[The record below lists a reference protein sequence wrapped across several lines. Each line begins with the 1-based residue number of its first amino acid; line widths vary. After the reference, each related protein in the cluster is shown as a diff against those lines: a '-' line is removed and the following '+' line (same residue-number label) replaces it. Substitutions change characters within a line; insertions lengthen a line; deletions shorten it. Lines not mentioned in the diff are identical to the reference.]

1 VIVVIYSR
9 IFAHMVNSIYL
20 LFSKES
26 REMKSLFITSFG
38 ASQAKAAFAKAILS
52 QVGEKSSV
60 LYQPVTSGKTCSS
73 CQESYESSFT
83 FDEIAQLLAAGEKD
97 LIINKILAD
106 YSALTKKYDFVVCED
121 TDYTTLGKVVEF
133 DLMTS
138 IASNIDVPI
147 VVTLDSSEQNENSCS
162 VTASSLSILTSAGC
176 RVAAVVGCGFESMS
190 DSCSDSISKY
200 TSYVKSLQTIEAGD
214 MTKEIVDIVSEMES
228 SKVTP
233 RMFEL
238 GLLNTAAA
246 NKKTIVLPEGSEPRI
261 LAAVD
266 QLLKKEIC
274 NIVLVGKEAEIK
286 SAIEAAGLECPNAEI
301 VDPETD
307 SRREQYATELAELRK
322 KKGMT
327 YEDACGILKDETYYA
342 TMMVYKGDADGM
354 VSGAIHS
361 TANTVRPA
369 LQIIK
374 TKPGASIVSSVFFM
388 CLAEKVWVFGD
399 CAVNPKP
406 TPEQL
411 AEIGISSAETAKQ
424 FGVDPKVAFL
434 SYSSGASGK
443 GEDVEKIINA
453 VNIAKEQA
461 PDVMLDGPLQF
472 DAASTPSVAKIKMPE
487 SKVAGQ
493 ATVFVFPDLNSG
505 NNCYKAVQRTA
516 DAVAVGPVL
525 QGLKKPVNDLS
536 RGCTVPD
543 VVNTIAITAIQAQG

>member
-1 VIVVIYSR
+1 
-9 IFAHMVNSIYL
+9 MN
-20 LFSKES
+20 
-26 REMKSLFITSFG
+26 SLFITSFG
-38 ASQAKAAFAKAILS
+38 ESLAKALFAKAILEEI
-52 QVGEKSSV
+52 GEKNSV
-60 LYQPVTSGKTCSS
+60 LYKPVISCKTCSS
-73 CQESYESSFT
+73 CKENCESSFT
-83 FDEIAQLLAAGEKD
+83 FDEAAQLLAVGEKAFMVD
-97 LIINKILAD
+97 KILAD
-106 YSALTKKYDFVVCED
+106 YSALTKKYDFVVCEGS
-121 TDYTTLGKVVEF
+121 DYKTLGKIVEF

-138 IASNIDVPI
+138 IASNLDVPMVI
-147 VVTLDSSEQNENSCS
+147 IAEPEKKNMRPNF
-162 VTASSLSILTSAGC
+162 TASTLSILTSAGC
-176 RVAAVVGCGFESMS
+176 RVAGMVGCGFQSMPEFCT
-190 DSCSDSISKY
+190 DIIFKY
-200 TSYVKSLQTIEAGD
+200 TSYIKPMPVVEVGEV
-214 MTKEIVDIVSEMES
+214 TKDIVDIVSEMKP

-238 GLLNTAAA
+238 ELLNTAAS
-246 NKKTIVLPEGSEPRI
+246 KKQTIVLPEGSEPRI
-261 LAAVD
+261 LEAVD
-266 QLLKKEIC
+266 ELLKKDIC
-274 NIVLVGKEAEIK
+274 NIILIGKEDDVK
-286 SAIEAAGLECPNAEI
+286 SAIEKAGLDCTGAVI
-301 VDPETD
+301 VNPATD
-307 SRREQYATELAELRK
+307 SRKEQYATELAELRK

-327 YEDACGILKDETYYA
+327 YEEACEILKDATYYA

-411 AEIGISSAETAKQ
+411 AEIAISSAETAAQ
-424 FGVDPKVAFL
+424 FGVDSKVAFL

-443 GEDVEKIINA
+443 GEDVEKVINA
-453 VNIAKEQA
+453 VNIAKKKA
-461 PDVMLDGPLQF
+461 PDLMFDGPLQF
-472 DAASTPSVAKIKMPE
+472 DAASTPSVAKTKMPD

-493 ATVFVFPDLNSG
+493 ASVFIFPDLNAG

-516 DAVAVGPVL
+516 NAVAVGPVL

-543 VVNTIAITAIQAQG
+543 IVNTIAITAIQAQGK

>member
-1 VIVVIYSR
+1 
-9 IFAHMVNSIYL
+9 MVDAIYL
-20 LFSKES
+20 SFSKES

-38 ASQAKAAFAKAILS
+38 ESQAKASFAKAILA
-52 QVGEKSSV
+52 QVGEKSSI
-60 LYQPVTSGKTCSS
+60 LYKPVISCKTCGS
-73 CQESYESSFT
+73 CQESCESSFT
-83 FDEIAQLLAAGEKD
+83 FDEVAQLLAVGEKD
-97 LIINKILAD
+97 LIVDKILAD
-106 YSALTKKYDFVVCED
+106 YSALTKKYDFVVCEG
-121 TDYTTLGKVVEF
+121 TDYKTLGEVVEF

-147 VVTLDSSEQNENSCS
+147 VVIVEPKDQNEKSCS

-176 RVAAVVGCGFESMS
+176 RVAAVVGCGFESML
-190 DSCSDSISKY
+190 DSCSDRISKY
-200 TSYVKSLQTIEAGD
+200 TSYVKSLQTIEVGD
-214 MTKEIVDIVSEMES
+214 VTKEIVDIVSEMQP

-238 GLLNTAAA
+238 ELLNTAAA
-246 NKKTIVLPEGSEPRI
+246 NKQTIVLPEGSEPRI

-266 QLLKKEIC
+266 ELLKKEIC
-274 NIVLVGKEAEIK
+274 NIVLMGKEDEIK
-286 SAIEAAGLECPNAEI
+286 SAISNANLDCPGAII
-301 VDPETD
+301 VDHETD

-327 YEDACGILKDETYYA
+327 YEDACEILKDETYYA

-424 FGVDPKVAFL
+424 FGVDPAVAFL
-434 SYSSGASGK
+434 SYSSGSSGK
-443 GEDVEKIINA
+443 GEDVEKVINA
-453 VNIAKEQA
+453 VNIAKEKA
-461 PDVMLDGPLQF
+461 PDLMLDGPLQF
-472 DAASTPSVAKIKMPE
+472 DAASTPSVAATKVPD
-487 SKVAGQ
+487 SKLAGQ
-493 ATVFVFPDLNSG
+493 ATVFVFPDLNAG

-516 DAVAVGPVL
+516 NAVAVGPVL

-543 VVNTIAITAIQAQG
+543 IVNTIAITAIQAQIN

>member
-1 VIVVIYSR
+1 
-9 IFAHMVNSIYL
+9 MVNSIYL

-38 ASQAKAAFAKAILS
+38 KSQAKASFAKAILE
-52 QVGEKSSV
+52 QVGKKSSV
-60 LYQPVTSGKTCSS
+60 LYKPVTSCKTCSS

-83 FDEIAQLLAAGEKD
+83 FDEIAQLLSAGEKN
-97 LIINKILAD
+97 LIIDKILAD
-106 YSALTKKYDFVVCED
+106 YSALTKKYDFVVCEG
-121 TDYTTLGKVVEF
+121 TDYNVLGKVVEF

-147 VVTLDSSEQNENSCS
+147 VVIVEPKEQKDNSGS

-176 RVAAVVGCGFESMS
+176 RVAAVVGCGFESLL
-190 DSCSDSISKY
+190 DFCSDSISKY
-200 TSYVKSLQTIEAGD
+200 TSYVKSLQTVEVGKV
-214 MTKEIVDIVSEMES
+214 TKEIIDIVSEMKP

-238 GLLNTAAA
+238 KLLNTAAA

-261 LAAVD
+261 LEAVNE
-266 QLLKKEIC
+266 LLKKEIC
-274 NIVLVGKEAEIK
+274 NIVLVGKENEIK
-286 SAIEAAGLECPNAEI
+286 SAISNANLDCSGAII

-327 YEDACGILKDETYYA
+327 YEDACEILKDETYYA

-411 AEIGISSAETAKQ
+411 AEIGVSSAETAKQ
-424 FGVDPKVAFL
+424 FGVDPVVAFL
-434 SYSSGASGK
+434 SYSSGSSGK
-443 GEDVEKIINA
+443 GEDVEKIIKA
-453 VNIAKEQA
+453 VSVAKETA
-461 PDVMLDGPLQF
+461 PDLILDGPLQF
-472 DAASTPSVAKIKMPE
+472 DAASTPSVAATKVPD
-487 SKVAGQ
+487 SKVAGK
-493 ATVFVFPDLNSG
+493 ATVFVFPDLNAG

-543 VVNTIAITAIQAQG
+543 IVNTIAITAIQAQG

>member
-1 VIVVIYSR
+1 MVV
-9 IFAHMVNSIYL
+9 AIYL

-26 REMKSLFITSFG
+26 REMKSLFVTSFG
-38 ASQAKAAFAKAILS
+38 ESQAKASFAKAILE
-52 QVGEKSSV
+52 QVAEKSSV
-60 LYQPVTSGKTCSS
+60 LYKPVIS
-73 CQESYESSFT
+73 CKACGSCKESCESSFT
-83 FDEIAQLLAAGEKD
+83 FDEVAQLLAVGEKGFVVD
-97 LIINKILAD
+97 KILAD
-106 YSALTKKYDFVVCED
+106 YSALIKKYDFVVCEG
-121 TDYTTLGKVVEF
+121 TDYKTLGKIVEF

-138 IASNIDVPI
+138 IASNIDVPMVVI
-147 VVTLDSSEQNENSCS
+147 VEPKEKKKNSCI

-176 RVAAVVGCGFESMS
+176 RVAAVVGCGFESMPEF
-190 DSCSDSISKY
+190 CSDKISKY
-200 TSYVKSLQTIEAGD
+200 TSCVKPLQVVEAGEV
-214 MTKEIVDIVSEMES
+214 TKEIVDIVSEMQP

-238 GLLNTAAA
+238 ELLNTAAS
-246 NKKTIVLPEGSEPRI
+246 NKQTIVLPEGSEPRI
-261 LAAVD
+261 LEAVD
-266 QLLKKEIC
+266 ELLKKDIC
-274 NIVLVGKEAEIK
+274 NIILVGKEDEIK
-286 SAIEAAGLECPNAEI
+286 SAIASAGLDCLGAVI
-301 VDPETD
+301 VDTATD

-327 YEDACGILKDETYYA
+327 YEDACEILKDETYYA

-374 TKPGASIVSSVFFM
+374 TKPSASIVSSVFFM

-399 CAVNPKP
+399 CAVNPNP

-411 AEIGISSAETAKQ
+411 AEIAISSAETAAQ

-443 GEDVEKIINA
+443 GEDVENVINA
-453 VNIAKEQA
+453 VNIAKEKA
-461 PDVMLDGPLQF
+461 PDLMLDGPLQF
-472 DAASTPSVAKIKMPE
+472 DAASTPSVAKTKMPD

-493 ATVFVFPDLNSG
+493 ATVFVFPDLNAG

-516 DAVAVGPVL
+516 NAVAVGPVL

-543 VVNTIAITAIQAQG
+543 IVNTIAITAIQAQG